1 MIKVPTN
8 TRLHDPNHKC
18 YAPVVVI
25 VTSLR
30 TMPQSPA
37 DRALGMTR
45 SSVCSYCFCSM
56 GAHFPSPSTIPLLST
71 TYQHQEPRVSHHL
84 WKQVTVEID
93 FSSVFYLI
101 NSYFSHDFL
110 WFYLPIFTYC
120 IQIMT
125 DPASSNIDITIA
137 TFSKMY
143 HKPMVFPINI
153 KNFP

>member
-71 TYQHQEPRVSHHL
+71 TYQQQEPRVSHHL

-110 WFYLPIFTYC
+110 WFYSSYFYILYSNNDRPSVQQHRYYNCYIFKDVPQTNGF
-120 IQIMT
+120 
-125 DPASSNIDITIA
+125 SS
-137 TFSKMY
+137 
-143 HKPMVFPINI
+143 
-153 KNFP
+153 